1 MDRSVSDSGARAALN
16 YSDGIA
22 AARTMLAVEGNAEA
36 LQRRLPDGWELAPY
50 AGDDLRGTSL
60 RGANLLVPF
69 HEVYAVR
76 TRDGRSAGL
85 QQVSY
90 VPFVSQARNRK
101 TDALAHVHWLTYTED
116 PAAVPG
122 KYRDGTLARI
132 TRSQAFTKEQRGETQ
147 VRETFSA
154 VADSGTVTLSLAYE
168 QGGDLVIW
176 ATSDEPNLPLIAA
189 QDPTIVRWY
198 QEDQVMNVVRSDPLG
213 VNRVTD
219 ISLEVTGELEDVF
232 DGNER
237 IVAVV
242 IQRPYMLQVYVP

>member
-1 MDRSVSDSGARAALN
+1 MDSSVSDSDRKSNLK

-22 AARTMLAVEGNAEA
+22 AARTMLAIQGNADA
-36 LQRRLPDGWELAPY
+36 LQRRLPEGWELAPY
-50 AGDDLRGTSL
+50 AGDDLRGSSL
-60 RGANLLVPF
+60 RDANMLVPF

-76 TRDGRSAGL
+76 TREGQAAGL

-90 VPFVSQARNRK
+90 VPFVSQARNRQR
-101 TDALAHVHWLTYTED
+101 DALAHVHWLTYTED

-122 KYRDGTLARI
+122 KYRDGTLAHV
-132 TRSQAFTKEQRGETQ
+132 TRSQTFTKEQRGETH

-154 VADSGTVTLSLAYE
+154 VADSGTVILSLAYN

-176 ATSDEPNLPLIAA
+176 ATPDEPNLPLIAA
-189 QDPTIVRWY
+189 QDTTIVRWY

-213 VNRVTD
+213 VNRVTE

-242 IQRPYMLQVYVP
+242 IQRPYMRQVYVP